1 MISVKL
7 KNLAESDLDSAVWR
21 YLTFPKY
28 ISMLSYGAIWFSKL
42 NILIDEYEG
51 HMPTTVDAEMRASM
65 QINKKLFPPEIHH
78 QFDDMNRRNV
88 EDGKELTVA
97 SCWFLG
103 ENDSEKMWA
112 EYAGSPEAVAIKS
125 TIRLLSQNI
134 HFQHERS
141 LIGKVKYVDLET
153 HSMSP
158 YEANQAQERAFLKR
172 KMFGHENEVRI
183 TTINLRGPHCVGMD
197 GEAFKLGEVDGAGMN
212 NTGNAG
218 LYIRSNLQRLITS
231 TVLAPHAETWFEL
244 LMKKLVRDSK
254 VGAPVE
260 RSLLER

>member
-1 MISVKL
+1 MTTINF
-7 KNLAESDLDSAVWR
+7 KNLAESDLDTVVWR

-28 ISMLSYGAIWFSKL
+28 ISMLAYGAIWFSKL

-51 HMPTTVDAEMRASM
+51 HMPTAVDAEMRASM
-65 QINKKLFPPEIHH
+65 QINKKAFPPELHG

-88 EDGKELTVA
+88 EDGKELTVV

-103 ENDSEKMWA
+103 ENESEKMWA
-112 EYAGSPEAVAIKS
+112 EYADSSEAVAIKS

-134 HFQHERS
+134 YLPHRYS
-141 LIGKVKYVDLET
+141 NIGKVKYVDLET

-158 YEANQAQERAFLKR
+158 YEANQAQERALLKR
-172 KMFGHENEVRI
+172 KMFEHENEVRVTAMNI
-183 TTINLRGPHCVGMD
+183 RGAHCVGMD
-197 GEAFKLGEVDGAGMN
+197 GEAFKVGEVEGPGMN

-218 LYIRSNLQRLITS
+218 LYIRANLQRLITS
-231 TVLAPHAETWFEL
+231 TVLAPGAETWLEL
-244 LMKKLVRDSK
+244 LVKKVVRDSK
-254 VGAPVE
+254 IGAPVI